1 MAESR
6 IGLPWLIGKPVL
18 LEPHRGTAPLGP
30 PRVKPWRIG
39 AAWGVSLPFVRIR
52 QNSTRATFPL
62 SPAIGIH
69 MTSYVEGALVKDE
82 KIIHLGHISL
92 WSLWHIIALG
102 ILLLPAF
109 GLGLIFLIIAYVRYK
124 TTELAITTKR
134 VIVKHGFIR
143 RRTVEININKVES
156 IQVDQEVMGRM
167 FNFGT
172 LVIAGAGNPQA
183 PITGISSPM
192 AFRKAF
198 IEAQDQ
204 AKSGA

>member
-1 MAESR
+1 
-6 IGLPWLIGKPVL
+6 
-18 LEPHRGTAPLGP
+18 
-30 PRVKPWRIG
+30 
-39 AAWGVSLPFVRIR
+39 
-52 QNSTRATFPL
+52 
-62 SPAIGIH
+62 

-82 KIIHLGHISL
+82 KVVHLGHISL
-92 WSLWHIIALG
+92 WSLWHLFALG
-102 ILLLPAF
+102 LLLLPVF
-109 GLGLIFLIIAYVRYK
+109 GLGLVFWVLAYVRYK

-156 IQVDQEVMGRM
+156 IQVDQEILGRM

-172 LVIAGAGNPQA
+172 LVIAGAGDPQA
-183 PITGISSPM
+183 PIAGISSPM

-204 AKSGA
+204 AKSGT